1 MTADDVCAFLVLMEK
16 HRVDLWLDGG
26 WAVDASLGCQTRRHS
41 DVDIVIEERY
51 VAAAVSA
58 LQFAGYAP
66 VPRPDTRACN
76 FVMGDSAG
84 RQVDFHVIVLDEHG
98 RGIYGPPENGQF
110 YPPEA
115 LAGTGTVGDRSVKCT
130 TPEWLVRSHTG
141 YQLDETDW
149 SDVSALCERF
159 GIPIP
164 DEYARFQRD
173 SGPR

>member
-1 MTADDVCAFLVLMEK
+1 M
-16 HRVDLWLDGG
+16 R
-26 WAVDASLGCQTRRHS
+26 LGCSPLSRALAAFEVPQS
-41 DVDIVIEERY
+41 DGQFGAIVVGVLPHIEKLRI
-51 VAAAVSA
+51 
-58 LQFAGYAP
+58 AG
-66 VPRPDTRACN
+66 
-76 FVMGDSAG
+76 AG
-84 RQVDFHVIVLDEHG
+84 RLRIAERLSG

-110 YPPEA
+110 YPAEA
-115 LAGTGTVGDRSVKCT
+115 LAGTGTVGDRAVKCT

-173 SGPR
+173 SGSR